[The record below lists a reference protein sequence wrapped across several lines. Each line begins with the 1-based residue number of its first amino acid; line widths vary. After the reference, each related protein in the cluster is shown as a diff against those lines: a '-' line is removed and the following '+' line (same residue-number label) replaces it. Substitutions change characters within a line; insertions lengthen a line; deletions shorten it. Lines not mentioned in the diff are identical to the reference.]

1 MDRMKRGAVQE
12 LRFAQQQPAVTLKS
26 IIALCA
32 LASLA
37 PLAQAKS
44 CSAHG
49 NLRFLGATT
58 DSAHSVWLSA
68 TSAGAFRLDS
78 AQGNQT
84 VDSWSKNR
92 RGLHLSLSPNV
103 SNGNGGTHK
112 LYDDSG
118 GCLLDTQNQ
127 VGGFVLPPNF
137 IPPTVNRP
145 PIGGPTGLMPTRPPM
160 PTLPGGVTPP
170 IGTLPPTG
178 LMPTLPGGVTPP
190 IGTLPPTGL
199 MPTMPGGVTPP
210 IGTLPPDGLVPISP
224 GDAELTLAAAQPYPA
239 GVRCPPGT
247 FEDSSMPELDVGR
260 CRRLDEQSAAQPG
273 RSEAPITPGR
283 DLLEDTQWN
292 SWVDTSYSRIRD
304 RRDNQDLDGSGG
316 VVLLGAD
323 RRVDDAMV
331 AGMMLSLENSRTDA
345 YGGEQQV
352 DVNGFMVGPYMAYQL
367 SPAWSLYANLNL
379 GHFNQDQQLSTLSGS
394 GDVQRYALTLN
405 AQGQYALDDAVYL
418 RPKLLLS
425 YLHSSSEAYELRGAI
440 DGSAI
445 RLRLP
450 ESSYNLGGFQPSLEI
465 SRQVELA
472 DGSVFVPY
480 AELGV
485 NYAFERPDSEPL
497 LVAGSG
503 ADDPSR
509 FSGLMRLG
517 ARTLIGE
524 SSMLDFNSSYQSL
537 GTPGLDVWEAE
548 LLFSHAF

>member
-1 MDRMKRGAVQE
+1 
-12 LRFAQQQPAVTLKS
+12 
-26 IIALCA
+26 
-32 LASLA
+32 
-37 PLAQAKS
+37 
-44 CSAHG
+44 
-49 NLRFLGATT
+49 
-58 DSAHSVWLSA
+58 
-68 TSAGAFRLDS
+68 
-78 AQGNQT
+78 
-84 VDSWSKNR
+84 
-92 RGLHLSLSPNV
+92 
-103 SNGNGGTHK
+103 
-112 LYDDSG
+112 
-118 GCLLDTQNQ
+118 
-127 VGGFVLPPNF
+127 
-137 IPPTVNRP
+137 
-145 PIGGPTGLMPTRPPM
+145 M
-160 PTLPGGVTPP
+160 PTLPGGVAPP

-345 YGGEQQV
+345 YGGELQV